1 VTASVNNSQKSV
13 EIAYYVPDFKS
24 YVTSNPTHVYNI
36 TELLATPSKLLADG
50 IAKAS
55 ITATVKDL
63 DGNPVEGVEV
73 TFSTDFGTLN
83 PNPNLTNSEGNAS
96 TILTSFKRDTNGTAK
111 VTASVNNSQ
120 KSVEIAYYVLNTSK
134 NNDLLNAK
142 NRIWTEGMPNPYTWD
157 AQTFSGFYYNLDDN
171 VSYETLTI
179 TLSGADNRT
188 VKKGEL
194 IYTTK
199 HKSDSNEFNFE
210 DWGRYE
216 VIGFMAE
223 KYFAGYKKDQSEVI
237 SKDKSMVSNGQL
249 SKILID
255 SDAEYTISVG
265 DSLDLQ
271 DGYKLKMVQIDLNG
285 NKVQLALYKN
295 GNKVDT
301 AIITPTDLK
310 SATYVYKKKVGSMDE
325 LPLILVHINYVFR
338 GTTENMVSI
347 DGIFQITE
355 EYISINTGDDF
366 GIMEVTRVDSSGIT
380 MKNDGSFTLGKDDT
394 ISIMGD
400 LKFKVADNDTLR
412 FALFVDRTGNY
423 EIRGT
428 VATGSYEWT
437 PMNFDGLY
445 YNLDDDIGNER
456 LSAKVTDRE
465 IKEGDLVYTTAPD
478 YVKFDFE
485 DWGKYQVI
493 GFLAEKYFAGYKKDQ
508 SEVISKDIS
517 VLSRGMLCKVLLDTS
532 TEYTI
537 SAGDTLNL
545 KQGYK
550 LKMVQIDLEGN
561 KVQLAL
567 YKDGNKVDTTIIT
580 PSDLKSATYVY
591 KKEVGNVDDLP
602 LILVHISEVFRGT
615 EMNMISVD
623 GIFQVSED
631 YTSVKGGNDYGEME
645 ITRVSSSGIT
655 MRNDNSITL
664 SRDSSIS
671 IIGNLKFKVADSS
684 TLRYYPLFEVK
695 NGYGY
700 GEANTESNTATTEKP
715 LRIDMPKIA
724 TVEQEITITVTSH
737 KEPVKGAKITV
748 SDLEA
753 GTLDLG
759 ATDENGTLKYVP
771 IESGNYT
778 FTASKAGYQNA
789 TKEL

>member
-1 VTASVNNSQKSV
+1 TNSEGNASVTLTSYKRDTNGTAKVIASVNNSQNSVEIKYYVPENKSNANNITELLATPSKLLADGIAKASITATVKDLDGNPVEGVEVTFSTDFGTLNKNTNKTNSEGNASVTLTSYKRDTNGTAKVIASVNNSQNSV

-188 VKKGEL
+188 IKKGDL

-199 HKSDSNEFNFE
+199 PKSDLNEFNFE
-210 DWGRYE
+210 DWGSYE

-265 DSLDLQ
+265 NSLNLKQ
-271 DGYKLKMVQIDLNG
+271 GYKLKMVQIDLNG

-301 AIITPTDLK
+301 TIITPTDLK

-437 PMNFDGLY
+437 PMNFDGFY

-493 GFLAEKYFAGYKKDQ
+493 GFLAEQYFAGYKKDQ

-532 TEYTI
+532 T
-537 SAGDTLNL
+537 
-545 KQGYK
+545 
-550 LKMVQIDLEGN
+550 
-561 KVQLAL
+561 
-567 YKDGNKVDTTIIT
+567 
-580 PSDLKSATYVY
+580 
-591 KKEVGNVDDLP
+591 
-602 LILVHISEVFRGT
+602 
-615 EMNMISVD
+615 
-623 GIFQVSED
+623 
-631 YTSVKGGNDYGEME
+631 
-645 ITRVSSSGIT
+645 
-655 MRNDNSITL
+655 
-664 SRDSSIS
+664 
-671 IIGNLKFKVADSS
+671 
-684 TLRYYPLFEVK
+684 
-695 NGYGY
+695 
-700 GEANTESNTATTEKP
+700 
-715 LRIDMPKIA
+715 
-724 TVEQEITITVTSH
+724 
-737 KEPVKGAKITV
+737 
-748 SDLEA
+748 
-753 GTLDLG
+753 
-759 ATDENGTLKYVP
+759 
-771 IESGNYT
+771 
-778 FTASKAGYQNA
+778 
-789 TKEL
+789 